1 MLARTIASLCLT
13 AFTQNAMVAGA
24 PLALMPFVPPPPAEY
39 VLITHAANPVM
50 ALSRDQAAAYFLK
63 RTPKWPD
70 GRVVEPVD
78 LPAES
83 RVRVGFS
90 HEVLRRSPSAVSA
103 YWIQEIFAG
112 RSEPPPVKSSE
123 TAVLDYVERT
133 PGAIGYVA
141 ARSVSAGVH
150 VLLVT
155 P

>member
-1 MLARTIASLCLT
+1 ML
-13 AFTQNAMVAGA
+13 AGA
-24 PLALMPFVPPPPAEY
+24 PLAVIPLVAPAPAEY
-39 VLITHAANPVM
+39 VLIANAANPVV
-50 ALSRDQAAAYFLK
+50 ALSREQAAAYFLK
-63 RTPKWPD
+63 RTSRWPD
-70 GRVVEPVD
+70 GRAVEPVD

-141 ARSVSAGVH
+141 ARSVSPGVH
-150 VLLVT
+150 VLLLT